1 MRLAWA
7 GMSGATAIYREKKRR
22 LLAAEL
28 DAFFEAGKQAE
39 EDLRRRRDHK

>member
-1 MRLAWA
+1 
-7 GMSGATAIYREKKRR
+7 